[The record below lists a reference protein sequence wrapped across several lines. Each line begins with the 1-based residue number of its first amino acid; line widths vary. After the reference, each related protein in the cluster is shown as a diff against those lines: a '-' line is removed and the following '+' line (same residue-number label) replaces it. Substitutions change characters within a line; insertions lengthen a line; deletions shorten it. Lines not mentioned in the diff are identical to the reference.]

1 MMMSEIIVT
10 QFANKLEQALPMG
23 YTISTKGTSAL
34 NGSSFH
40 FHEIVYLEQLP
51 EYCVLY
57 Q

>member
-1 MMMSEIIVT
+1 MSEIIVT